1 MQSRQ
6 VKQARECWKCYSVH
20 YNYRKIIIS
29 SNMLSQIPF
38 FMISNVNIYLLC
50 ICAHH
55 PRPNCISILSFTCSK
70 VSVCLGVLK
79 LECKVLFVCAYGI
92 FTSLCP
98 LSNKVTHICEYMN
111 TLLPNTPYG
120 PPSLISLVF
129 TFFLFSAFPPLSL
142 LPLILPLSFP
152 PHIFF

>member
-111 TLLPNTPYG
+111 TLLPNIPYMAL
-120 PPSLISLVF
+120 PPSSPWCLL
-129 TFFLFSAFPPLSL
+129 FFSSRLSL
-142 LPLILPLSFP
+142 LSSSSDTTFILPSPYLF
-152 PHIFF
+152 